1 MTELKNS
8 NGDAASEL
16 DLAGRSV
23 GDYRV
28 LRRLGRGAM
37 AEVFL
42 AEQQSLKRNVAV
54 KILLPELAKD
64 DAYVRRFHRE
74 AQAAAALTHASIVQ
88 IYEVGNADG
97 LHFIAQE
104 YVPGQNLKQLL
115 NKQGTLE
122 VKLVGAI
129 LRQVSAALYKAA
141 EQGIVHRDIKPE
153 NILITATG
161 EVKVADFG
169 LARVIAPGADGM
181 NLTQVGITM
190 GTPLYMSPEQAE
202 GKVLD
207 QRSDIYSLG
216 VTCYQLLAGRP
227 PFEGDNPLTVAV
239 KHLNTEPERLEK
251 VRGGVPPALSRV
263 IHKMLAKKPDDRYQN
278 ASDLLRELREVQK
291 SLGTDAFGSDPSDW
305 SIAELASLS
314 AIRSD
319 GLKDLSDVMKTS
331 AMTVYRRPSWSKRF
345 VAIGGVVL
353 VCLVVG
359 GTLAVASKQP
369 NLLEVPQEQ
378 QEQPLAKVGLTASE
392 QFDFAM
398 FKNKNRGPDQR
409 PEYFASVYR
418 HFPMEVSDENR
429 MWGLKAMKQ
438 EAVLLLN
445 QQRYRE
451 ALRVFE
457 QMATQPVIQVEA
469 KAFGYAG
476 KAICL
481 SEMGQTSAAEQAAAE
496 ATSEEYLNIL
506 RKTDPEFLATFEV
519 IRNRLTGQ
527 TQSSSATSHR
537 TSSIASI
544 DDNAADSSGV

>member
-1 MTELKNS
+1 MTELKKNS
-8 NGDAASEL
+8 GAAAPEL
-16 DLAGRSV
+16 DLAGRTV
-23 GDYRV
+23 GDYRI

-74 AQAAAALTHASIVQ
+74 AQAAAALTHANIVQ

-97 LHFIAQE
+97 IHFIAQE

-115 NKQGTLE
+115 SKQGTLE

-202 GKVLD
+202 GKNLD

-216 VTCYQLLAGRP
+216 VTCYQLLSGRP

-263 IHKMLAKKPDDRYQN
+263 IHKMLAKKPDDRFQN
-278 ASDLLRELREVQK
+278 ASELLRELREVQK
-291 SLGTDAFGSDPSDW
+291 SMGTDAFGSDPSDW

-314 AIRSD
+314 EIRSG
-319 GLKDLSDVMKTS
+319 GLEELSNVMKTS
-331 AMTVYRRPSWSKRF
+331 ALTVYRKPSWGKRLI
-345 VAIGGVVL
+345 AIGGVVL
-353 VCLVVG
+353 VCMIVG
-359 GTLAVASKQP
+359 GTLALASREP
-369 NLLEVPQEQ
+369 NLLDVPPEQ
-378 QEQPLAKVGLTASE
+378 QEQLLAKLGTTARE

-398 FKNKNRGPDQR
+398 FKNKNLGQDQR
-409 PEYFASVYR
+409 PEFFASVYR
-418 HFPMEVSDENR
+418 NFPLEASEENR
-429 MWGLKAMKQ
+429 VWGLKAMKQ

-445 QQRYRE
+445 QDRYRD
-451 ALRVFE
+451 ALHVFQRMAE
-457 QMATQPVIQVEA
+457 QEPIYVEA

-481 SEMGQTSAAEQAAAE
+481 
-496 ATSEEYLNIL
+496 EYLNEIPDAERAAADASQPQYL
-506 RKTDPEFLATFEV
+506 EALEDADPEFAAVFKE
-519 IRNRLTGQ
+519 IRTRLLFGQ
-527 TQSSSATSHR
+527 T
-537 TSSIASI
+537 
-544 DDNAADSSGV
+544 